1 MEEKIWL
8 AFAAALAVGLPSLA
22 TAWAQSR
29 IGAAG
34 AGTLAEKPEL
44 TGAIIIM
51 VAIPETMVILGFV
64 LANPLRLEPA
74 TVAMAGAALILLLTS
89 IGESAEDQSENVHK
103 SFGEVEW
110 VTIFFFVGLFILVH
124 GLEHVGLLR
133 ILAGETDADLGDTH
147 TFLWQVAADNGQIIP
162 DGTTQAFAFTAT
174 ANATTPA
181 SIQPPGPGRRR
192 SVTIRWRV
200 PSAAR
205 ITRIGRRGTR

>member
-64 LANPLRLEPA
+64 
-74 TVAMAGAALILLLTS
+74 VAAMILLML
-89 IGESAEDQSENVHK
+89 
-103 SFGEVEW
+103 
-110 VTIFFFVGLFILVH
+110 
-124 GLEHVGLLR
+124 
-133 ILAGETDADLGDTH
+133 
-147 TFLWQVAADNGQIIP
+147 
-162 DGTTQAFAFTAT
+162 
-174 ANATTPA
+174 
-181 SIQPPGPGRRR
+181 
-192 SVTIRWRV
+192 
-200 PSAAR
+200 
-205 ITRIGRRGTR
+205 